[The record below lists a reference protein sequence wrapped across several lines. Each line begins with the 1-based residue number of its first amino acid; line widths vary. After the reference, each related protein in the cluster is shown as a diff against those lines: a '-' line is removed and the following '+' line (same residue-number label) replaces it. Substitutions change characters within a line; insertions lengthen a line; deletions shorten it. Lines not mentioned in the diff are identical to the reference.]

1 MARKLVHPAFGLL
14 EEYDQH
20 SHTDLGRT
28 LREYLAAGCSQA
40 DTAARMHI
48 HLNTLKYRLQRICEI
63 TGADFKDQEEVFYLQ
78 LSSRILP
85 NM

>member
-1 MARKLVHPAFGLL
+1 MKVCFETFGCRLNRAEAL
-14 EEYDQH
+14 DQEA
-20 SHTDLGRT
+20 
-28 LREYLAAGCSQA
+28 EYLAAGCSQA